1 MFGSDKSSN
10 QQKRGAPQKDTGV
23 TILTAGCHFTG
34 KLYCRG
40 ATRIGGTI
48 EGQVIA
54 EGLLVVEE
62 EAVIHGEID
71 AEDIVIHG
79 RIEGKVEGRNRVEMC
94 TTADVQADIGTPSLV
109 VHDGALFN
117 GKTAMKRKA
126 VASPTTMDKKS
137 GHKQPSQGRK
147 TDDRVEDRSVS
158 AMPDIKAARISD
170 VQLSDLE
177 PEPAL

>member
-1 MFGSDKSSN
+1 MFGSEKNAKDN
-10 QQKRGAPQKDTGV
+10 NTKRGATAKDTGV
-23 TILTAGCHFTG
+23 TILTSGCHFTG

-62 EAVIHGEID
+62 EAVVNGDVD

-79 RIEGKVEGRNRVEMC
+79 RVEGKIEGRNRIEMC
-94 TTADVQADIGTPSLV
+94 STADVQADVGTPSLV
-109 VHDGALFN
+109 IHDGALFN

-126 VASPTTMDKKS
+126 VQAPVDKSSGKNMRITT
-137 GHKQPSQGRK
+137 GRK
-147 TDDRVEDRSVS
+147 DERNNSHTSS
-158 AMPDIKAARISD
+158 LPDIKAARISD
-170 VQLSDLE
+170 IHINDLE
-177 PEPAL
+177 PEPAI